1 MAVRQGKLRDGVRQV
16 DAAGRRWYTK
26 AFKAQVVAACRQ
38 PGASVS
44 RVSLE
49 HGLNANLVRK
59 WLRRAEGLAMGPS
72 NGGAMRFVPV
82 IAATADVTAPE
93 GSLAAVATGK
103 PEEADAVVLVEIGSA
118 RIRIGAGASP
128 ALVHAI
134 VRALR

>member
-38 PGASVS
+38 PGASVA

-59 WLRRAEGLAMGPS
+59 WLRRAAG
-72 NGGAMRFVPV
+72 
-82 IAATADVTAPE
+82 
-93 GSLAAVATGK
+93 AVAAGRPGESMVTVRATHLARL
-103 PEEADAVVLVEIGSA
+103 PERCQEA
-118 RIRIGAGASP
+118 RAGAVQRCGSSSSIRL
-128 ALVHAI
+128 AGCVGS
-134 VRALR
+134 RSSTSFR